1 MQCPTMPGTGLKV
14 CVRVVGG
21 GGGGGVS
28 LLQCSAQLKLN
39 NKISKPE
46 LGLNGFLYG
55 VLIIKVK
62 QLFGGLFEGLIGGLF
77 EGLIG
82 GLLGGLLEGLSE
94 DFLEDCQRLLSS

>member
-1 MQCPTMPGTGLKV
+1 MYL
-14 CVRVVGG
+14 
-21 GGGGGVS
+21 
-28 LLQCSAQLKLN
+28 

-46 LGLNGFLYG
+46 LGLNGFLHG

-62 QLFGGLFEGLIGGLF
+62 QLFGGLF

-94 DFLEDCQRLLSS
+94 DFLEDC